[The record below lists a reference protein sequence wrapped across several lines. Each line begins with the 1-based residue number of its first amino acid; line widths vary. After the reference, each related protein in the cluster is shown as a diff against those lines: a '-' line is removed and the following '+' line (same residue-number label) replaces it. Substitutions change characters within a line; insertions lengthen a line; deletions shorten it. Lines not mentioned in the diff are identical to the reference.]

1 MSNNQMDFFATPA
14 TDNAPRSPTISHKPS
29 TISGA
34 SHRLRP
40 IPMLRLSSSFSLL
53 RRATTGLS
61 RPSVNPVPPI
71 SDLSDLPA
79 NSTGRPSPR
88 SRKGVPNFTSSGSS
102 SPSSTYPST
111 YEERPRRER
120 RLTRRLPRPENLTP
134 GEGFDRCDAVY
145 FNLNGT
151 PGVRLRDLLERGV
164 IVDDPDRPVFTMH
177 KWRATL
183 FAIHWPGYPESS
195 QFTELKATDS
205 EGNRIVRQ
213 HLAIDIAQKIQAFM
227 EPILRRRT
235 SRNISDPNDK
245 WRISKQDGHSIDDV
259 TLVSLHLYKNVWVP
273 ELVVAW

>member
-1 MSNNQMDFFATPA
+1 
-14 TDNAPRSPTISHKPS
+14 
-29 TISGA
+29 
-34 SHRLRP
+34 
-40 IPMLRLSSSFSLL
+40 MLRLSSSFSLL

-71 SDLSDLPA
+71 SDLPA
-79 NSTGRPSPR
+79 HSTGRPSPR

-102 SPSSTYPST
+102 SPSSAYPST

-120 RLTRRLPRPENLTP
+120 RLARRLPRPENLTP

-151 PGVRLRDLLERGV
+151 PGVRLKDLLERGV

-183 FAIHWPGYPESS
+183 FAIHVGLPFSLPMYHVFRMIMHNQWPGYPESS

-227 EPILRRRT
+227 EPIVRRLRLTRIKIGLRPFQLRRRT